1 MQGEIS
7 HIGIIKELSANR
19 IIVGIINES
28 ACASCHAKGACT
40 VADVEDK
47 EIEIHSFDDGFRI
60 GQQVNVVGKTSQGF
74 KALFY
79 GYLFPF
85 ILLMI
90 VLIVSLSLTANEGL
104 SGLLALGITIPYYF
118 LIYLFRDKLKSN
130 FEFEIKAV

>member
-7 HIGIIKELSANR
+7 HKGIIKELSDKR

-40 VADVEDK
+40 VADMEDK
-47 EIEIHSFDDGFRI
+47 DIEIHHFEGDFRV
-60 GQQVNVVGKTSQGF
+60 GQQVDVVGKTSQGF

-90 VLIVSLSLTANEGL
+90 VLIISITITGNEGL

-118 LIYLFRDKLKSN
+118 IIYLFRDKLKGN